1 MECLDPW
8 ALEDQGDMKDH
19 QAQKDILVHQ
29 GHLVMSQ
36 DHLDQL
42 ALDQRRLDHQDLM
55 VHQEIS
61 QDHLAHLERKAMLD
75 HQGQK
80 DMQDHLAQKAI
91 KEIMDHLEET
101 EEMAQMDHQ
110 DHQAR

>member
-1 MECLDPW
+1 MECLDLW

-42 ALDQRRLDHQDLM
+42 ALDQ
-55 VHQEIS
+55 
-61 QDHLAHLERKAMLD
+61 
-75 HQGQK
+75 
-80 DMQDHLAQKAI
+80 
-91 KEIMDHLEET
+91 
-101 EEMAQMDHQ
+101 
-110 DHQAR
+110 

>member
-1 MECLDPW
+1 
-8 ALEDQGDMKDH
+8 
-19 QAQKDILVHQ
+19 
-29 GHLVMSQ
+29 
-36 DHLDQL
+36 
-42 ALDQRRLDHQDLM
+42 M
-55 VHQEIS
+55 VHQEKS

-101 EEMAQMDHQ
+101 EEMAT
-110 DHQAR
+110 RTSRP

>member
-1 MECLDPW
+1 
-8 ALEDQGDMKDH
+8 MKDH
-19 QAQKDILVHQ
+19 QAQKDILDHQ

-42 ALDQRRLDHQDLM
+42 ALHQRRLDHQDLM

-61 QDHLAHLERKAMLD
+61 RDHLAHLERKAMLD

-80 DMQDHLAQKAI
+80 DMQVHLAQKAI
-91 KEIMDHLEET
+91 KEIMDRLEET
-101 EEMAQMDHQ
+101 EEMAQMAHQ
-110 DHQAR
+110 DHRAR